1 MQVSSAG
8 SVQMAS
14 ALSALQAANKQPQLA
29 AELLSRSQQSSGSA
43 DVAKAQQPATPVK
56 PADGDADDAGGRS
69 IDIRV

>member
-29 AELLSRSQQSSGSA
+29 AELLFRSQQSGAA
-43 DVAKAQQPATPVK
+43 DVARAQQPATPVK